1 MKKKFSFSVFLQSN
15 YKILQFS
22 YHPVNILL
30 IRYIATGL
38 IILGTGSFLFTMP
51 HFLSSSL
58 PIPGS
63 NLEGTEESIHGNLCH
78 DRQQI
83 GNASEQ
89 ELQTSLSYHRGW
101 FILGQIFHGIGAA
114 PILTLG
120 NENPIPIFECK
131 HNAFG
136 AKCIFDYG

>member
-1 MKKKFSFSVFLQSN
+1 M
-15 YKILQFS
+15 
-22 YHPVNILL
+22 
-30 IRYIATGL
+30 
-38 IILGTGSFLFTMP
+38 
-51 HFLSSSL
+51 
-58 PIPGS
+58 
-63 NLEGTEESIHGNLCH
+63 CH

-120 NENPIPIFECK
+120 NENPVPIFECK

-136 AKCIFDYG
+136 AKCIFDKSFFINIKINMILHFDRNYFTRGIH